1 MSLHILQKLNS
12 AEALP
17 SNHLHVT
24 ICVNH
29 KLINLSDVPS
39 TTWLYVFVTHD
50 RGLEPSP
57 LDFGLWAFYLSSNL
71 LEFQLPEV
79 VTSYKD

>member
-1 MSLHILQKLNS
+1 MYLQILQKWNS
-12 AEALP
+12 TEALP

-29 KLINLSDVPS
+29 KLINLSNVPS
-39 TTWLYVFVTHD
+39 ATWIYVFVTHD
-50 RGLEPSP
+50 RGIEPIP
-57 LDFGLWAFYLSSNL
+57 PDVILQAFSLSSNL

-79 VTSYKD
+79 VTYNKD